1 MFALER
7 KTNRRWIRYAVCRKR
22 TLLDRVRA
30 GQPQPENWR
39 VVAVVRCDQDSS
51 ENFARIA

>member
-51 ENFARIA
+51 KNFARIA